1 MKKFTVIA
9 TNESTGQ
16 VVAHH
21 VYGDS
26 SLNAFAAAAAIDPD
40 LTMVVALPGW
50 QSEGEGMFFPGSAVV
65 DAATVLDQPEVFGE
79 PTADVTAELIT
90 EVLRAYSLRV
100 SNTNGETFEAMGQEL
115 ANELDRSEILG
126 EAYDK
131 VSVPADAAA
140 LKQAAFDQVH
150 VALVAKGVIEF

>member
-9 TNESTGQ
+9 TNDSTGQ

-26 SLNAFAAAAAIDPD
+26 SLNAFAAAAAMDPY
-40 LTMVVALPGW
+40 LTLVVALPGW
-50 QSEGEGMFFPGSAVV
+50 QNEDEGMYFPGSGVV
-65 DAATVLDQPEVFGE
+65 DGATALAQPQVFGE
-79 PTADVTAELIT
+79 PPVDVTAELIT

-100 SNTNGETFEAMGQEL
+100 SNTNGETFEAMGKEL
-115 ANELDRSEILG
+115 ADELDRSEILG

-150 VALVAKGVIEF
+150 AALVAKGVIEF